1 MDAQDLL
8 KRGGVDLD
16 AMVDVGFALY
26 VGSDSVKA
34 VQKLKREFRSLL
46 EKNLKDPNIQLL
58 IAAAAH
64 LDELVGSEKAGIFQS
79 SDDPATLVA
88 DELIGMSIAEYIAGK
103 RGLFN
108 YVRYDKAKP
117 GVLAKLPPFMDDAV
131 AGLVAGSMT
140 KLFEE

>member
-34 VQKLKREFRSLL
+34 VQKLKRELRSLL

-64 LDELVGSEKAGIFQS
+64 LDELVGSEKSGIFQS